1 MSESPKKLSF
11 KDMDFKFLAAYNQYA
26 EKFDATEN
34 DERKT
39 ELNDAITQLQKE
51 EISYPEFYG
60 ALDKD
65 TDDRNRFYRSKI
77 STSRKFAYREN
88 ERKVDRIKRH
98 K

>member
-1 MSESPKKLSF
+1 
-11 KDMDFKFLAAYNQYA
+11 MDFKFLAAYNQYA

>member
-11 KDMDFKFLAAYNQYA
+11 KNMDFKFMAAYNQYS
-26 EKFDATEN
+26 EKFDATED

-51 EISYPEFYG
+51 KINYQDFYTT
-60 ALDKD
+60 LDKGV
-65 TDDRNRFYRSKI
+65 DDRNRYYRSKI
-77 STSRKFAYREN
+77 NTSRKFEYREK